1 MVAVEETHSRER
13 VHERVK
19 ALPGTKPCVLSGNA
33 HPGVAEVGSLF
44 PRLSTSIW
52 ESCRQKVRR
61 TVARARFALQ
71 DVKKICQPRS
81 TFWKMGSAKC
91 APDCSENSVCTLKC

>member
-71 DVKKICQPRS
+71 DVKKNLS
-81 TFWKMGSAKC
+81 AAEHFLEDGVGKM
-91 APDCSENSVCTLKC
+91 CTRL